1 MRYTIAALAQAR
13 LGRRRDEFHLRPSG
27 SAMPDNESTN
37 PSLPT
42 LAMLGATGDLGGGLA
57 RRWAAAGY
65 SIVIGSR
72 SRQKGAGSAEDVNE
86 QLRALG
92 LPSSVRGTD
101 NLTAAEEGDVVVL
114 TVPYA
119 FQRATLEAVRDALH
133 GKILID
139 CTVPLVPPKVARVQL
154 PDEGC
159 AAVIAQQTVGPDVR
173 VVSAFQ
179 NVGAAHLRED
189 DAVDCDVLVT
199 GDDPAARAEVIELIE
214 ALEMRGWHAG
224 PLDNAAAA
232 EALTSILI
240 QLNGKYGIAG
250 AGIRITGEPTRTP

>member
-1 MRYTIAALAQAR
+1 MSINTTAAPR
-13 LGRRRDEFHLRPSG
+13 
-27 SAMPDNESTN
+27 
-37 PSLPT
+37 LPT

-65 SIVIGSR
+65 PIVIGSR
-72 SRQKGAGSAEDVNE
+72 SREKGAGSAEDVNE

-92 LPSSVRGTD
+92 LEPTVRGTD
-101 NLTAAEEGDVVVL
+101 NLSAAEEGDLVVL

-119 FQRATLEAVRDALH
+119 FQRATLEGVRDALQ

-154 PDEGC
+154 PEEGC
-159 AAVIAQQTVGPDVR
+159 AAVIAQRALGEGVR

-214 ALEMRGWHAG
+214 ALGMRGWHAG

-232 EALTSILI
+232 EALTSVLI
-240 QLNGKYGIAG
+240 QVNRKYGIAG
-250 AGIRITGEPTRTP
+250 AGIRITGEPTRKP

>member
-1 MRYTIAALAQAR
+1 MSDNQP
-13 LGRRRDEFHLRPSG
+13 GSG
-27 SAMPDNESTN
+27 A
-37 PSLPT
+37 LPT

-65 SIVIGSR
+65 PIVIGSR
-72 SRQKGAGSAEDVNE
+72 SREKGAGSAEDVNK
-86 QLRALG
+86 QLRGLG
-92 LPSSVRGTD
+92 LETTVRGTD
-101 NLTAAEEGDVVVL
+101 NLTAAQEGDIVVL

-119 FQRATLEAVRDALH
+119 FQRATIESVHEAIQ
-133 GKILID
+133 GKILVD

-154 PDEGC
+154 PEEGC
-159 AAVIAQQTVGPDVR
+159 AANIAQEAAGPGVR

-179 NVGAAHLRED
+179 NVGAAHLREE

-214 ALEMRGWHAG
+214 ALGMRGLHAG

-240 QLNGKYGIAG
+240 QLNRKYGIAG
-250 AGIRITGEPTRTP
+250 AGIRITGEPTREP

>member
-1 MRYTIAALAQAR
+1 
-13 LGRRRDEFHLRPSG
+13 
-27 SAMPDNESTN
+27 MPDQDDRNN
-37 PSLPT
+37 PSATASLPT

-65 SIVIGSR
+65 PIVIGSR
-72 SRQKGAGSAEDVNE
+72 SQEKGAGSAAEVNE
-86 QLRALG
+86 QLGELG
-92 LPSSVRGTD
+92 LPATVRGTD
-101 NLTAAEEGDVVVL
+101 NLTAAHEGDIVVL

-119 FQRATLEAVRDALH
+119 FQRATLEGVAEALQ

-159 AAVIAQQTVGPDVR
+159 AAVIAQQTLGPGVR

-179 NVGAAHLRED
+179 NVGASHLREE

-199 GDDPAARAEVIELIE
+199 GDDPSARAEVIELIE
-214 ALEMRGWHAG
+214 ALGMKGWHAG

-232 EALTSILI
+232 EALTSVLI
-240 QLNGKYGIAG
+240 QLNRKYGIAG
-250 AGIRITGEPTRTP
+250 AGLRITGEPTRTP

>member
-1 MRYTIAALAQAR
+1 M
-13 LGRRRDEFHLRPSG
+13 S
-27 SAMPDNESTN
+27 DNQPGTN
-37 PSLPT
+37 SLPT

-65 SIVIGSR
+65 PIVIGSR
-72 SRQKGAGSAEDVNE
+72 SREKGAGSAEDVNE
-86 QLRALG
+86 QLRGLG
-92 LPSSVRGTD
+92 LPATVRGTD
-101 NLTAAEEGDVVVL
+101 NLSAAEEGDLVVL

-119 FQRATLEAVRDALH
+119 FQRATLEAVRDALQ
-133 GKILID
+133 GKILVD

-159 AAVIAQQTVGPDVR
+159 AAVLAQQAAGPDVR

-214 ALEMRGWHAG
+214 ALGMRGWHAG

-240 QLNGKYGIAG
+240 QLNRKYGIAG
-250 AGIRITGEPTRTP
+250 AGIRITGETTRTP

>member
-1 MRYTIAALAQAR
+1 MSDNQP
-13 LGRRRDEFHLRPSG
+13 GRG
-27 SAMPDNESTN
+27 A
-37 PSLPT
+37 LPT

-65 SIVIGSR
+65 TIVIGSR
-72 SRQKGAGSAEDVNE
+72 SWEKGAGSAEEVNE
-86 QLRALG
+86 QLRGLG
-92 LPSSVRGTD
+92 LETTVRGTD
-101 NLTAAEEGDVVVL
+101 NLTAAQDGDIVVL

-119 FQRATLEAVRDALH
+119 FQRATIEAVRDAIQ
-133 GKILID
+133 GKILVD

-159 AAVIAQQTVGPDVR
+159 AANIAQEAAGRGVR

-179 NVGAAHLRED
+179 NVGAAHLREE

-214 ALEMRGWHAG
+214 ALGMRGLHAG

-240 QLNGKYGIAG
+240 QLNRKYGIAG
-250 AGIRITGEPTRTP
+250 AGIRITGEPTRKP

>member
-1 MRYTIAALAQAR
+1 MSDDQ
-13 LGRRRDEFHLRPSG
+13 PVS
-27 SAMPDNESTN
+27 N
-37 PSLPT
+37 SLPT

-65 SIVIGSR
+65 PIVIGSR
-72 SRQKGAGSAEDVNE
+72 SQEKGASAAKDVNE
-86 QLRALG
+86 QLRAQG
-92 LPSSVRGTD
+92 LAPSVRGTD
-101 NLTAAEEGDVVVL
+101 NLSAAAEGDLVVL

-119 FQRATLEAVRDALH
+119 FQRATLEGVRDVVQ
-133 GKILID
+133 GKILVD

-154 PDEGC
+154 PDAGC
-159 AAVIAQQTVGPDVR
+159 AAVIAQEAAGPGVR

-214 ALEMRGWHAG
+214 ALGMRGWHAG

-240 QLNGKYGIAG
+240 QLNRKYGIAG
-250 AGIRITGEPTRTP
+250 AGIRITGEVTRKP

>member
-1 MRYTIAALAQAR
+1 MSHHDADT
-13 LGRRRDEFHLRPSG
+13 S
-27 SAMPDNESTN
+27 N
-37 PSLPT
+37 LPT

-72 SRQKGAGSAEDVNE
+72 SQEKGAGSAEDVNA
-86 QLRALG
+86 QLRDLG
-92 LPSSVRGTD
+92 LPATVRGTD
-101 NLTAAEEGDVVVL
+101 NLSAAQQGEIVVL

-119 FQRATLEAVRDALH
+119 FQRATIEGVRDALT
-133 GKILID
+133 GKILVD

-159 AAVIAQQTVGPDVR
+159 AAVIAQQAAGPEVR

-199 GDDPAARAEVIELIE
+199 GDDPAARGEVIELIE
-214 ALEMRGWHAG
+214 ALGMRGWHAG

-240 QLNGKYGIAG
+240 QLNRKYGIAG
-250 AGIRITGEPTRTP
+250 AGIRITGEATRKP

>member
-1 MRYTIAALAQAR
+1 
-13 LGRRRDEFHLRPSG
+13 
-27 SAMPDNESTN
+27 MPETESTG
-37 PSLPT
+37 SLPT

-57 RRWAAAGY
+57 RRWAAVGY
-65 SIVIGSR
+65 PIVIGSR
-72 SRQKGAGSAEDVNE
+72 SHEKGAGSAADVNE
-86 QLRALG
+86 QLKGLG
-92 LPSSVRGTD
+92 RDATVRGTD
-101 NLTAAEEGDVVVL
+101 NLTAAGEGDIVVL
-114 TVPYA
+114 TVPWA
-119 FQRATLEAVRDALH
+119 FQRATLEGVRDGVQ
-133 GKILID
+133 GKILVD

-159 AAVIAQQTVGPDVR
+159 AAVVAQQTLGPGVR

-214 ALEMRGWHAG
+214 ALGMKGWHAG

-240 QLNGKYGIAG
+240 QLNRKYGIAG
-250 AGIRITGEPTRTP
+250 AGIRITGKVTRTP

>member
-1 MRYTIAALAQAR
+1 
-13 LGRRRDEFHLRPSG
+13 
-27 SAMPDNESTN
+27 MPENESTSS
-37 PSLPT
+37 SLPT

-65 SIVIGSR
+65 TIVIGSR
-72 SRQKGAGSAEDVNE
+72 SREKGAGSAADVNE
-86 QLRALG
+86 QLRGLG
-92 LPSSVRGTD
+92 MPETVRGTD
-101 NLTAAEEGDVVVL
+101 NLTAARQGDVVVL

-119 FQRATLEAVRDALH
+119 FQRATLEGVGEALQ

-159 AAVIAQQTVGPDVR
+159 AAVIAQEVLGPGVR

-179 NVGAAHLRED
+179 NVGAAHLREE

-199 GDDPAARAEVIELIE
+199 GDDPSARAEVIELIE
-214 ALEMRGWHAG
+214 ALGMRGWHAG

-232 EALTSILI
+232 EALTSVLI
-240 QLNGKYGIAG
+240 QLNRKYGIAG
-250 AGIRITGEPTRTP
+250 AGIRITGEPTRAP

>member
-1 MRYTIAALAQAR
+1 
-13 LGRRRDEFHLRPSG
+13 
-27 SAMPDNESTN
+27 MPENESTTS
-37 PSLPT
+37 SLPT

-65 SIVIGSR
+65 TIVIGSR
-72 SRQKGAGSAEDVNE
+72 SREKGAGSAEDVNE
-86 QLRALG
+86 QLRGLG
-92 LPSSVRGTD
+92 LPATVRGTD
-101 NLTAAEEGDVVVL
+101 NLTAAREGDIVVL

-119 FQRATLEAVRDALH
+119 FQRATLEGVREALQ
-133 GKILID
+133 GKILVD

-159 AAVIAQQTVGPDVR
+159 AANIAQQALGPGVR

-179 NVGAAHLRED
+179 NVGAAHLREEG
-189 DAVDCDVLVT
+189 AVHCDVLVT
-199 GDDPAARAEVIELIE
+199 GDDPSARAEVIELIE
-214 ALEMRGWHAG
+214 ALGMRGLHAG

-232 EALTSILI
+232 EALTSVLI
-240 QLNGKYGIAG
+240 QLNRKYGIAG

>member
-1 MRYTIAALAQAR
+1 MSLEQPAA
-13 LGRRRDEFHLRPSG
+13 H
-27 SAMPDNESTN
+27 
-37 PSLPT
+37 SLPT

-65 SIVIGSR
+65 PIVIGSR
-72 SRQKGAGSAEDVNE
+72 SREKGAGSAEDVNR
-86 QLRALG
+86 QLRELD
-92 LPSSVRGTD
+92 LPATVRGTD
-101 NLTAAEEGDVVVL
+101 NLTAAEAGGIVVL
-114 TVPYA
+114 TVPWA
-119 FQRATLEAVRDALH
+119 FQRSTLEGVRDAVQ

-154 PDEGC
+154 PEEGC
-159 AAVIAQQTVGPDVR
+159 AAVIAQQTLGPGVR

-199 GDDPAARAEVIELIE
+199 GDDPAARAEVIGLIE
-214 ALEMRGWHAG
+214 ALGMKGWHAG

-232 EALTSILI
+232 EALTSVLI
-240 QLNGKYGIAG
+240 QLNRKYGIAG
-250 AGIRITGEPTRTP
+250 AGIRITGEPTRSP

>member
-1 MRYTIAALAQAR
+1 M
-13 LGRRRDEFHLRPSG
+13 
-27 SAMPDNESTN
+27 STSKTAV
-37 PSLPT
+37 PHLPT

-65 SIVIGSR
+65 PIVIGSR
-72 SRQKGAGSAEDVNE
+72 SREKGAGSAEDVND
-86 QLRALG
+86 QLRAQG
-92 LPSSVRGTD
+92 LPPSVRGTD
-101 NLTAAEEGDVVVL
+101 NLSAAEEGDLVVL

-119 FQRATLEAVRDALH
+119 FQRATLEAVRDALQ
-133 GKILID
+133 GKILVD

-159 AAVIAQQTVGPDVR
+159 AAVIAQQAVGPGVR

-214 ALEMRGWHAG
+214 ALGMRGWHAG

-240 QLNGKYGIAG
+240 QLNRKYGIAG
-250 AGIRITGEPTRTP
+250 AGIRITGDVTRTP